1 LAGLGLLIGRG
12 PVGEIQRCPSSSRAP
27 HRRWG
32 TRRLGSRWRRPE
44 HLPID
49 QPATAKSAAHGA
61 FLMRC
66 LAELAAFTDAQSL
79 R

>member
-1 LAGLGLLIGRG
+1 
-12 PVGEIQRCPSSSRAP
+12 
-27 HRRWG
+27 
-32 TRRLGSRWRRPE
+32 
-44 HLPID
+44 LPID